1 MSSFELNKF
10 AAAIL
15 LAGIIAMVSSFLAEA
30 LVKPKLLEKPAY
42 VVAGVEASPSAAG
55 ASAAPAEAK
64 LEPIGPLLAKA
75 DAAEGANVAK
85 QCAACH
91 TFDKGGPNRIGP
103 NLYGVIGSHPAEVDG
118 FQFSK
123 ALEGMKD
130 KVWSYEELNA
140 WLANPKAYAPGT
152 KMTFAGLRKPEQRA
166 DVIAFLRSKSDSPPP
181 LP

>member
-1 MSSFELNKF
+1 MSSFELNKV

-15 LAGIIAMVSSFLAEA
+15 LAGIIAMLSSFLAEEM
-30 LVKPKLLEKPAY
+30 VKPKMPAQPAY
-42 VVAGVEASPSAAG
+42 VVANVAEK
-55 ASAAPAEAK
+55 AAPAGGAAPEAA

-75 DAAEGANVAK
+75 NPAEGQNVAK

-91 TFDKGGPNRIGP
+91 TFDKGGPNRVGP
-103 NLYGVIGSHPAEVDG
+103 NLYGVIGGPHGHADG
-118 FQFSK
+118 YQYSK
-123 ALEGMKD
+123 VMEGMHD
-130 KVWSYEELNA
+130 KKWDYEELNKF
-140 WLANPKAYAPGT
+140 LTSPKAYAPGT

>member
-1 MSSFELNKF
+1 MSSFELNKI

-15 LAGIIAMVSSFLAEA
+15 LAGIIAMVASFLAEE
-30 LVKPKLLEKPAY
+30 LVKPKPLAQPAY
-42 VVAGVEASPSAAG
+42 VIAGAEQKPAAAG
-55 ASAAPAEAK
+55 GGAPQEAA

-75 DAAEGANVAK
+75 NPTDGANVAK

-103 NLYGVIGSHPAEVDG
+103 NLYGVIGGPHAHVEG
-118 FQFSK
+118 FAYSK
-123 ALEGMKD
+123 AMEGMHD
-130 KVWSYEELNA
+130 KKWDYEELNKF
-140 WLANPKAYAPGT
+140 LTNPKAYAPGT
-152 KMTFAGLRKPEQRA
+152 KMTFVGLRKPEQRA

>member
-30 LVKPKLLEKPAY
+30 IVKPKLLDKPAY
-42 VVAGVEASPSAAG
+42 VVAGVEASPAAAAG
-55 ASAAPAEAK
+55 GAPQEAK
-64 LEPIGPLLAKA
+64 PAPIAPLLAKA
-75 DAAEGANVAK
+75 DAAEGANIAK

-91 TFDKGGPNRIGP
+91 TFDKGGANRIGP
-103 NLYGVIGSHPAEVDG
+103 NLYGVIGSHPAEVAG
-118 FQFSK
+118 FTFSK

-130 KVWSYEELNA
+130 KVWNYEELNE
-140 WLANPKAYAPGT
+140 WLANPKTYAPGT

>member
-15 LAGIIAMVSSFLAEA
+15 LAGIIAMVSSFLAEE
-30 LVKPKLLEKPAY
+30 LVKPKPLAQPAY
-42 VVAGVEASPSAAG
+42 VVAGVEAKAAPAG
-55 ASAAPAEAK
+55 GAPAEAA

-75 DAAEGANVAK
+75 NPDDGANLAK

-91 TFDKGGPNRIGP
+91 TFDKGGPNRVGP
-103 NLYGVIGSHPAEVDG
+103 NLYGVIGGPHAHAEG
-118 FQFSK
+118 FQYSK
-123 ALEGMKD
+123 VMEGMHD
-130 KVWSYEELNA
+130 KKWEYEELNKF
-140 WLANPKAYAPGT
+140 LANPKAYAPGT

>member
-1 MSSFELNKF
+1 MSTFEFNKF

-15 LAGIIAMVSSFLAEA
+15 LAGIIAMVSSFIAEEI
-30 LVKPKLLEKPAY
+30 VKPKPVAQQGYAVAGGEAKPA
-42 VVAGVEASPSAAG
+42 AGGAG
-55 ASAAPAEAK
+55 APQEAA
-64 LEPIGPLLAKA
+64 LEPIAPLLAKA
-75 DAAEGANVAK
+75 NPQEGANVFK

-91 TFDKGGPNRIGP
+91 TADKGGPNRVGP
-103 NLYGVIGSHPAEVDG
+103 NLYGVIGQHPAEVQG

-123 ALEGMKD
+123 ALEGIKD
-130 KVWSYEELNA
+130 KTWNYEELNK

>member
-15 LAGIIAMVSSFLAEA
+15 LAGIIAMVCGFIAETAVHPKPLAQQ
-30 LVKPKLLEKPAY
+30 AY
-42 VVAGVEASPSAAG
+42 VVQGVGQPVASGG
-55 ASAAPAEAK
+55 AAAPEAA

-75 DAAEGANVAK
+75 KPDEGANIAK

-91 TFDKGGPNRIGP
+91 TFDKGGPNKVGP
-103 NLYGVIGSHPAEVDG
+103 NLYGVIGGQHGHMEG
-118 FQFSK
+118 FAYSK
-123 ALEGMKD
+123 VMEGMHD
-130 KVWSYEELNA
+130 KKWDYEELNKF
-140 WLANPKAYAPGT
+140 LANPKGYAPGT

-166 DVIAFLRSKSDSPPP
+166 DVIMFLRSKADSPAP

>member
-15 LAGIIAMVSSFLAEA
+15 LAGIIAMVCGFIAETAVHPKSLAQ
-30 LVKPKLLEKPAY
+30 KAY
-42 VVAGVEASPSAAG
+42 VVQGVGEPVAGG
-55 ASAAPAEAK
+55 APAAEAA

-75 DAAEGANVAK
+75 KPEEGANIAK

-91 TFDKGGPNRIGP
+91 TFDKGGPNRVGP
-103 NLYGVIGSHPAEVDG
+103 NLYGVIGGQHGHMEG
-118 FQFSK
+118 FAYSK
-123 ALEGMKD
+123 VMEGMHD
-130 KVWSYEELNA
+130 KKWDYEELNKF
-140 WLANPKAYAPGT
+140 LTNPKAYAPGT

-166 DVIAFLRSKSDSPPP
+166 DVIMFLRSKADSPAP